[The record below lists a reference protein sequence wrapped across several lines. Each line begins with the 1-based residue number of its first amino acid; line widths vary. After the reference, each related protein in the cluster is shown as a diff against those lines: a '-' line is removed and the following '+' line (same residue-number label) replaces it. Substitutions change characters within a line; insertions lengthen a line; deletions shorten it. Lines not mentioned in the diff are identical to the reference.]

1 MIFFEDYQYNLLDRM
16 ELKYSVYVAALD
28 MQYNNDLPYLWTFT
42 FDLTGEIIYGRN
54 WQQLREFFKMLH
66 DFGLTEDHKLLVY
79 LNDLTQFF
87 TYARTQIYIN
97 ADMLAKEPSDILIFY
112 SHGLEFRDFQ
122 KYSEKD
128 IDKYI
133 KLNNPD
139 LLHEPPQLRG
149 QSELVELT
157 EEEFNYSAFRVLEMT
172 RYIRYELDTV
182 YQGETAKV
190 KITKTKR
197 VEQILNNNLT
207 KSDPDKKLRWLLYAQ
222 NPLATD
228 WGLDVI
234 LPQLRKAFF
243 GGTVFYEKDV
253 LDTLYQDVNAAD
265 LVSAYCGEFILS
277 KFPMSKFRKMTIPED
292 YNEIFTK
299 RYYTSKAL
307 LIQFEAHDVHLK
319 KNGLAIIP
327 AAAKHYYLEGSSPLE
342 KAEAIQRSLGLKL
355 HDASVIRMCLT
366 DIDFKLLVKYYDM
379 KSITI
384 KSICGARYGYLPDY
398 IIKTVAELYK
408 DKLIAK
414 EKKNE
419 LEKAGFL
426 DDLQQEVYN
435 DAKTLIARL
444 YGIFT
449 QSPVM
454 CNYIFDQEGKNIK
467 LLSSDYIPQNQK
479 FRPVLY
485 QWGVWT
491 TALVRQKLCYLR
503 ELLKSKRKKVL
514 SGDTDCINYKG
525 DASSI
530 ISEFNASVKAL
541 RERRCKQIGLDP
553 ATLKDLGELEVK
565 NYKYYKITGAKQ
577 YAVIQET
584 NQGDKFKAI
593 CGGLSKQCTYF
604 QDFSKN
610 PLDMINLF
618 SLGETIPA
626 DAAPRKVVK
635 NCSGLKK
642 VSFKDRDGN
651 RINQEIYSYQ
661 EIELLSYRLCDPFN
675 REVKMSKN
683 RKVKP
688 EEVIAST
695 AQHVSK
701 IKTQTPRRIK
711 K

>member
-1 MIFFEDYQYNLLDRM
+1 MIFYKDYEYNLLDRM

-28 MQYNNDLPYLWTFT
+28 VQYNNDLPYIWTFT

-54 WQQLREFFKMLH
+54 WQQLNDFFKMLH
-66 DFGLTEDHKLLVY
+66 GFGFTEDHKLLVY

-139 LLHEPPQLRG
+139 LLHEPPQLMG
-149 QSELVELT
+149 QSELVALS

-207 KSDPDKKLRWLLYAQ
+207 RSDPDKKLRWMLYAQ

-253 LDTLYQDVNAAD
+253 LDKLYQDVNAAD
-265 LVSAYCGEFILS
+265 LISAYCGEFILS

-342 KAEAIQRSLGLKL
+342 KVEAIQRSLGLKL

-366 DIDFKLLVKYYDM
+366 DIDFKLLVKYYDI

-384 KSICGARYGYLPDY
+384 KSVCGARYGYLPDY
-398 IIKTVAELYK
+398 IIKTVAELYHGK
-408 DKLIAK
+408 MLAKQKLHQ
-414 EKKNE
+414 
-419 LEKAGFL
+419 LEKAGFV
-426 DDLQQEVYN
+426 DDLQKEVYN
-435 DAKTLIARL
+435 DSKTLIARL

-449 QSPVM
+449 QNPVM
-454 CNYIFDQEGKNIK
+454 CNYGFNQDKKTIE
-467 LLSSDYIPQNQK
+467 LLSSEYIPQNQK

-503 ELLKSKRKKVL
+503 DLFKSKRKKVL

-525 DASSI
+525 DATSI
-530 ISEFNASVKAL
+530 ISKFNEDVKAL

-553 ATLKDLGELEVK
+553 AALQDLGELEVK
-565 NYKYYKITGAKQ
+565 NYRYYKITGAKQ
-577 YAVIQET
+577 YATIRAT
-584 NQGDKFKAI
+584 DSGDVFEPV

-604 QDFSKN
+604 QDFSED

-618 SLGETIPA
+618 SLGTTIPA

-651 RINQEIYSYQ
+651 SIKQEIYSYQ
-661 EIELLSYRLCDPFN
+661 EIELLSYRLCEPFN
-675 REVKMSKN
+675 REVKMSRN
-683 RKVKP
+683 TKVKP
-688 EEVIAST
+688 EEVIAAT

-701 IKTQTPRRIK
+701 IKTKTPRRIK